1 MKKAKIAAVGGD
13 LRIYFAANILADMGY
28 DVFVFGNTLH
38 TEPEGKAVIS
48 ETLERALKDADLLLL
63 PLPYS
68 RDMIHLHAP
77 LSTLPITLHE
87 LFSKTDEK
95 TKIAAGMAE
104 NIPTRFEVF
113 DYINDEEYT
122 QRNALATAEGALATL
137 IKETKVTVSGLAI
150 LLLGY
155 GRIAKILARM
165 LSFLGANVTVCARNP
180 LDRVL
185 AETENLK
192 AISFDK
198 LESAVQDTS
207 VIINTVPYPVI
218 DEAVVKNAPDD
229 LLIIELASL
238 PGGCNKKAVEE
249 RGLRLVNA
257 PGLPGKYSPISAA
270 RACALYVQKIIEQ
283 NY

>member
-13 LRIYFAANILADMGY
+13 LRIYFAANILANMGY
-28 DVFVFGNTLH
+28 DVFIFGNTLH
-38 TEPEGKAVIS
+38 TEPKGKAVDS
-48 ETLERALKDADLLLL
+48 ETLERALEGADLLLL

-68 RDMIHLHAP
+68 RDTVHLHAP
-77 LSTLPITLHE
+77 LSTLPITLNE

-104 NIPTRFEVF
+104 NIPTRFKVF

-122 QRNALATAEGALATL
+122 LRNALATAEGALATL
-137 IKETKVTVSGLAI
+137 IKETRVTVSGLDV

-165 LSFLGANVTVCARNP
+165 LSFLGAEVTVVARNP

-192 AISFDK
+192 AISFYE
-198 LESAVQDTS
+198 LESEVKNTL

-218 DEAVVKNAPDD
+218 NDTVIKNAPDD
-229 LLIIELASL
+229 LLIIDLASS
-238 PGGCNKKAVEE
+238 PGGCDKKAVEQ
-249 RGLRLVNA
+249 RGLHLITA

-283 NY
+283 NN